1 MIDNLRGATAADFD
15 HRYLV
20 QQEAAHREA
29 EILMRGY
36 AKDGDNAAVKQFA
49 ADTLPAVQEHLTMV
63 KDLVGEHQ
71 GASNDYP
78 GSYKVGQNKN

>member
-29 EILMRGY
+29 EILLRGY
-36 AKDGDNAAVKQFA
+36 AKDGDNAAIKDFA
-49 ADTLPAVQEHLTMV
+49 ATTDKAVKMHLSMAQKLDART
-63 KDLVGEHQ
+63 KS
-71 GASNDYP
+71 ASN
-78 GSYKVGQNKN
+78 Q